1 MRLLAFKLLIKIVIW
16 LFPLITFIIY
26 TILLSRNNEKDIQ
39 TDRQLDK
46 VILVKDKEDDV
57 ELPVI
62 SICSRNQFSQRDTDK
77 ILEMEDW
84 RGINLQYWWQLY
96 YFRNITLTYAE
107 FMSVFHNFAMYNM
120 SPDEIEN
127 FTDDQKEFLWYHRIN
142 FGRLIK
148 YQVKYFSSTL
158 GFGVFENAF
167 DFNFRLCLL
176 VMSW

>member
-26 TILLSRNNEKDIQ
+26 TILLSHNNEKDIQ

-46 VILVKDKEDDV
+46 VILMKDKEDDV

-107 FMSVFHNFAMYNM
+107 FMSVFHNFAMYN
-120 SPDEIEN
+120 
-127 FTDDQKEFLWYHRIN
+127 
-142 FGRLIK
+142 
-148 YQVKYFSSTL
+148 TL
-158 GFGVFENAF
+158 
-167 DFNFRLCLL
+167 LK
-176 VMSW
+176 